1 MLKKELEGADFNGSR
16 LEIRIGD
23 RMIYLRGW
31 EAIETL
37 RGQAFDFIVIDEIA
51 MMRNFW
57 INWHEVIRPTLTDTQ
72 GKVMF
77 ISTPKGFNHFYDL
90 FNEEKKDTDYKS
102 FHFTSYDN
110 PYLPVDELDKARKE
124 LTEDGFAQEYMA
136 DFRKTEGLV
145 YKEFNR
151 EQHLVDYIPG
161 NFSKKILGLDFGYT
175 NPACIISIGI
185 DFDNCYWIIGEWYK
199 TQQTNEQIAQA
210 AQSFQSNEIYPDP
223 ERPEGI
229 LALTKLQLNVRE
241 VIKGKD
247 SVEAGIQKV
256 RELFKQNKIRIHKDC
271 QNLIWEL
278 ETYRY
283 EDKQPDKNIKEVPV
297 KENNH
302 AVDALRYALYTVN
315 PSKPRREKP
324 KRLQPIGGLS
334 IRMTNY

>member
-1 MLKKELEGADFNGSR
+1 M
-16 LEIRIGD
+16 
-23 RMIYLRGW
+23 
-31 EAIETL
+31 
-37 RGQAFDFIVIDEIA
+37 
-51 MMRNFW
+51 
-57 INWHEVIRPTLTDTQ
+57 
-72 GKVMF
+72 
-77 ISTPKGFNHFYDL
+77 
-90 FNEEKKDTDYKS
+90 
-102 FHFTSYDN
+102 
-110 PYLPVDELDKARKE
+110 
-124 LTEDGFAQEYMA
+124 
-136 DFRKTEGLV
+136 
-145 YKEFNR
+145 
-151 EQHLVDYIPG
+151 
-161 NFSKKILGLDFGYT
+161 
-175 NPACIISIGI
+175 
-185 DFDNCYWIIGEWYK
+185 
-199 TQQTNEQIAQA
+199 
-210 AQSFQSNEIYPDP
+210 
-223 ERPEGI
+223 
-229 LALTKLQLNVRE
+229 ALTKLQLNVRE